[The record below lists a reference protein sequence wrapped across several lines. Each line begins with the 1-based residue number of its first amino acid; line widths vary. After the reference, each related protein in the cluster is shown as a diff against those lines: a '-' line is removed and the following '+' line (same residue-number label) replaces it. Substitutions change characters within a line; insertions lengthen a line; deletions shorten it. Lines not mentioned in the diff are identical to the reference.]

1 MKIADIFRKFRNG
14 KMRKTDLAV
23 LRVSML
29 VAALDGDV
37 CKQEIEEFQSL
48 AKECEGYSEEEAR
61 KAFSETLRSAGFL
74 MLYARVERMPEVL
87 NAFLEEADRI
97 LPAIVDFGPDKM
109 KNTIAVWTAM
119 ANADGNMSEVERQA
133 IDCLAK
139 TLAARNLTQTQAS
152 VAGVAIPR

>member
-37 CKQEIEEFQSL
+37 CEQEIKEFQSL

-109 KNTIAVWTAM
+109 KNAIAVWTAM
-119 ANADGNMSEVERQA
+119 ANADGDLSEIERQA

-139 TLAARNLTQTQAS
+139 TLAARNLAQTQALDA
-152 VAGVAIPR
+152 VAVTPR